1 MREEVKTAPQL
12 TSESHKATYGR
23 ASSVMM
29 GRQDYTSVLLRLI
42 GMELYKVRRRL
53 MSKVLSAI
61 AILSMIG
68 LFALITVGALYLSKN
83 GSTPLD
89 IVSYSQT
96 LRLPSSLYLIIQL
109 INTLGQILIVI
120 LVSTIVGGEYAD
132 KTLRLML
139 TRGPTRTQYLLA
151 KVGAAAISVIVG
163 VVGLTVLGIISGL
176 LLNLSTGV
184 AQSFDFFTLDWID
197 HILLYLLITM
207 LGLFTYAMMA
217 LFLSTLGR
225 ATAAGLAGVLTWSFV
240 VEPVIEVSSSFGRD
254 IGGPIGSFFQALPDY
269 LIGTNISHLQQDQSH
284 YVYASAIIQPA
295 SLQADLHALLVLAVY
310 LLLFIGLAW
319 WVNMRRDVI
328 I

>member
-1 MREEVKTAPQL
+1 
-12 TSESHKATYGR
+12 
-23 ASSVMM
+23 MM

-42 GMELYKVRRRL
+42 GMEMYKLRRRL
-53 MSKVLSAI
+53 MSKVLSSI

-68 LFALITVGALYLSKN
+68 LFALITIGAFYLSRG
-83 GSTPLD
+83 GSTLD
-89 IVSYSQT
+89 EIAGYSRS
-96 LRLPSSLYLIIQL
+96 LRLPSSLYLIVQL
-109 INTLGQILIVI
+109 LNTLGQILIII

-132 KTLRLML
+132 KTARLML
-139 TRGPTRTQYLLA
+139 TRGPTRTQYLFA
-151 KVGAAAISVIVG
+151 KVGAAAVCVVLG
-163 VVGLTVLGIISGL
+163 VVGITLLGIISGL

-184 AQSFDFFTLDWID
+184 AQSFDFFTLNWFD
-197 HILLYLLITM
+197 HTLLYLLITM
-207 LGLFTYAMMA
+207 LGLFIYAMMA

-240 VEPVIEVSSSFGRD
+240 VEPIIEVGSSFGRD
-254 IGGPIGSFFQALPDY
+254 IGGVIGSFFQALPDY
-269 LIGTNISHLQQDQSH
+269 LIGTNISQLQQDQSH

-295 SLQADLHALLVLAVY
+295 SLQADLHSLLVLAVY

>member
-1 MREEVKTAPQL
+1 MKTAPHVISEPR
-12 TSESHKATYGR
+12 TSSPER

-42 GMELYKVRRRL
+42 GMELYKLRRRL
-53 MSKVLSAI
+53 MSKVLGGI
-61 AILSMIG
+61 AILAMIG
-68 LFALITVGALYLSKN
+68 LFALIAVGAFYLSRG
-83 GSTPLD
+83 GSTLD
-89 IVSYSQT
+89 EIAGYSRS
-96 LRLPSSLYLIIQL
+96 LRLPSSLYLIVQL
-109 INTLGQILIVI
+109 LNTLGQILIII

-132 KTLRLML
+132 KTARLML
-139 TRGPTRTQYLLA
+139 TRGPTRTQYLFA
-151 KVGAAAISVIVG
+151 KVGVAAVCIILG
-163 VVGLTVLGIISGL
+163 VVGITVLGIISGL
-176 LLNLSTGV
+176 VLNLSTGV
-184 AQSFDFFTLDWID
+184 VQSFDFFTLDWFD
-197 HILLYLLITM
+197 HTLLYLLITM

-240 VEPVIEVSSSFGRD
+240 VEPIIEVGSSFGRD
-254 IGGPIGSFFQALPDY
+254 IGGAMGNFFQALPDY
-269 LIGTNISHLQQDQSH
+269 LIGTNISQLQQDQSH

-295 SLQADLHALLVLAVY
+295 ALQADLHSLLVLAVY